1 MSTRFEGRMGKCRY
15 IGLLR
20 CRSMAATNT
29 VQTAFPCSS
38 ECDDQ
43 VKDKEQRKDDERLV
57 SVVQA

>member
-1 MSTRFEGRMGKCRY
+1 
-15 IGLLR
+15 
-20 CRSMAATNT
+20 MAATNT

-57 SVVQA
+57 SIVQA